1 MAFKI
6 MNYKR
11 FYTLLKA
18 MPIYA
23 EKEALVASA
32 SGGRTTSLREL
43 SLDEYNALCASMEA
57 QVGYKDTL
65 RKTRSAALKLMTQM
79 GVNTASWAVV
89 NAFVEQ
95 PRIAGKPF
103 ARLSIQ
109 ELQQLSRKLRSI
121 MRKRPAPSGAPT
133 PTPRIISFNPSNHQI
148 PS

>member
-1 MAFKI
+1 
-6 MNYKR
+6 MNYSR

-43 SLDEYNALCASMEA
+43 SLDEYNALCASMEL
-57 QVGYKDTL
+57 QVGYKDAL
-65 RKTRSAALKLMTQM
+65 RKARSAALKLMTQM

-89 NAFVEQ
+89 NAFVGQ

-121 MRKRPAPSGAPT
+121 MSKRTAPSGTPT
-133 PTPRIISFNPSNHQI
+133 STPRIISFTPNSNSI